1 MKKMI
6 YIAGPYSSEDESI
19 RLENTVNAI
28 DAGIAVYQRGFI
40 PLIPHLTHFVDER
53 AKEIGINTDEWDYYG
68 WTKEYL
74 IRCDGLL
81 YLDSS
86 PGADKERWMATR
98 RGMRVFDSI
107 EKIR

>member
-6 YIAGPYSSEDESI
+6 YIAGPYSSEDESTK
-19 RLENTVNAI
+19 LENTIDAI

-40 PLIPHLTHFVDER
+40 PLIPHLTHFVDQR
-53 AKEIGINTDEWDYYG
+53 ARELGIDVSGWDYYE

-81 YLDSS
+81 YLKSS
-86 PGADKERWMATR
+86 PGADKEMWIATR
-98 RGMRVFDSI
+98 RGMRTFDSI